1 MPYFSI
7 QTNQPIAETTVT
19 DLGKKASAFIADLV
33 GKPEAYVMTAIK
45 TETAMTFAGRAAPTA
60 FVELKSLGLTEDQC
74 NPFAEKISAFIQTEL
89 GIEPNRVFID
99 FAEAPRTRFA
109 WNGKTFA

>member
-7 QTNQPIAETTVT
+7 QTNQPIAETTAA
-19 DLGKKASAFIADLV
+19 DLGKKASAFIAGIV

-45 TETAMTFAGRAAPTA
+45 PGTAMTFAGDDAPTA
-60 FVELKSLGLTEDQC
+60 FVELKSLGLAEDQC
-74 NPFAEKISAFIQTEL
+74 NPLAEKISAFIQTEL
-89 GIEPNRVFID
+89 GIDPNRVFID
-99 FAEAPRTRFA
+99 FAKVPRARFA